1 MKLSSRN
8 PVSGELVFEGEI
20 ATQAEIDAS
29 VQKAREAF
37 GKWGMTSLEERMAIL
52 ERYAVLLD
60 EARESMAALIGRE
73 TGKPL
78 WDARTEVAAMIGKVA
93 ISIDA
98 YRKRTGSSAEEGAG
112 QRVVLRHRP
121 HGVMAVLGPFNFPGH
136 LPNGHIV
143 PALLAGNAVVFKP
156 SEFAPAV
163 ALAMAGLW
171 QEAGLP
177 PGVLQVA
184 LGNGPTGAALAGHP
198 GIDGLCFTGSS
209 RTGKLLHQAFASQPQ
224 KILALEMGGNN
235 PLVVEEGIDGKA
247 ALHHILLSAFVTAGQ
262 RCTCARRLIVPE
274 GESGDALLEK
284 LGQATAALKAGEW
297 DEDPQPFLGSVISV
311 AAAERVMEAQGD
323 LLEKGARAIVR
334 AELLRSGTALVSPGL
349 IDVSGVKDLP
359 DEEVFGPLLQV
370 QRSRDFGHALELAN
384 ATRYGL
390 AAGLLS
396 PDAAHWE
403 TFVRTVRA
411 GVVNWNRPLTGASS
425 ALPFGGVG
433 ASGNHRPS
441 AAYAAD
447 YCAYPV
453 ASLETTEV
461 IVPDSLPP
469 GLIL

>member
-1 MKLSSRN
+1 MKISSRN

-20 ATQAEIDAS
+20 ATEAEVDGK
-29 VQKAREAF
+29 VQGSRLAF
-37 GKWGMTSLEERMAIL
+37 AMWGRTSLEDRIAVL
-52 ERYAVLLD
+52 QRYAGLLG
-60 EARESMAALIGRE
+60 EARESMATLIGRE

-93 ISIDA
+93 ISIEA
-98 YRKRTGSSAEEGAG
+98 YRKRTGGSTEEGAG
-112 QRVVLRHRP
+112 QHVVLRHRP

-143 PALLAGNAVVFKP
+143 PALLAGNTVVFKP
-156 SEFAPAV
+156 SEFAPSV

-177 PGVLQVA
+177 AGVLQVVIGDGA
-184 LGNGPTGAALAGHP
+184 TGAALAKHP

-209 RTGKLLHQAFASQPQ
+209 RTGGKLHEAFASQPQ

-235 PLVVEEGIDGKA
+235 PLVVEEGIDVPG
-247 ALHHILLSAFVTAGQ
+247 ALHHILMSAFVTAGQ

-274 GESGDALLEK
+274 GAWGDGLLAK
-284 LGQATAALKAGEW
+284 LATATKALKVGSW
-297 DEDPQPFLGSVISV
+297 DEDPQPFLGAVISL
-311 AAAERVMEAQGD
+311 AAAERVIEAQED
-323 LLEKGARAIVR
+323 LLAKGGRAIVE

-349 IDVSGVKDLP
+349 VDVSAVKDLP

-370 QRSRDFGHALELAN
+370 QRSRSFEHALELAN

-396 PDAAHWE
+396 PDAWHWQ
-403 TFVRTVRA
+403 TFVQAVRA

-461 IVPDSLPP
+461 IVPESLPP
-469 GLIL
+469 GMTL

>member
-20 ATQAEIDAS
+20 ATEAEIDAS
-29 VQKAREAF
+29 MERARVAF
-37 GKWGMTSLEERMAIL
+37 GQWGGMSLEERIAVL
-52 ERYAVLLD
+52 ERYAVVLG

-93 ISIDA
+93 ISIEA

-177 PGVLQVA
+177 HGVLEVVI
-184 LGNGPTGAALAGHP
+184 GDGPTGAALAKHP

-209 RTGKLLHQAFASQPQ
+209 RTGKLLHEAFASQPQ

-235 PLVVEEGIDGKA
+235 PLVVEEGIDERG

-274 GESGDALLEK
+274 GKWGDGLLEK
-284 LGQATAALKAGEW
+284 LSATTAALKVGAW
-297 DEDPQPFLGSVISV
+297 DEDPQPFLGSVISL
-311 AAAERVMEAQGD
+311 AAAERVMEAQED
-323 LLEKGARAIVR
+323 LLAKGGRAILR
-334 AELLRSGTALVSPGL
+334 SELLRSGTALVSPGL
-349 IDVSGVKDLP
+349 MDVSGVQDLS

-370 QRSRDFGHALELAN
+370 QRSRSFEHALELAN

-396 PDAAHWE
+396 PDEEHWRI
-403 TFVRTVRA
+403 FVQTIRA

-469 GLIL
+469 GMNL